1 MRSRV
6 IRAGLVL
13 LLFALHLSA
22 AERPGLVVVL
32 SVDQMRTDYLDRF
45 RPWFRRD
52 GFNRFLERGARYPEA
67 RHRHAATL
75 TCPGH
80 AAIGSGLDPHD
91 TGVIA
96 NNWVD
101 PGTGRRE
108 YCVADRAAR
117 WVGAPPN
124 APKITVLPASP
135 VLLSGSF
142 LGDRLKETFPA
153 ARVVSVSLKDR
164 GAVPMGGRKAD
175 AAVWFERSWGR
186 FVTSSYYPPRP
197 SLLAFNEKLPAFF
210 ASHRRWELSGR
221 ISAKDLSRVTFDPP
235 ELARFKGT
243 LEGTGASFPHP
254 LPNPRSVVES
264 PMGDALLLEL
274 ARHAIRDFRLGRNP
288 TGAADLLFVG
298 LSSLDY
304 YAHRAGPD
312 SREVAD
318 GIVRLDGDLESFFR
332 WLDAEV
338 GAGRTLLFLTGDHG
352 LAPIPEVARE
362 KARKRAGRDNPGITG
377 RVDFGIA
384 TGAGAAVRDAAPDR
398 LALEKHLAA
407 TFGYSLD
414 PALPNALEG
423 AVLRFEEPIGFYL
436 NRPVIARRGLSPEK
450 VKEAIRDWARPR
462 PGVRAAYTNTE
473 IADGLP
479 ASEPLALAI
488 ARGFRADR
496 SPDVAVYLKPGWIFR
511 KDSGS
516 THGQPTDDDSRV
528 PLLAWGPGVR
538 AGSWNI
544 RVSPLSIARTVGALF
559 GFEAG
564 ASDAEVLQSVLGRD
578 EETRAPADRRP

>member
-67 RHRHAATL
+67 RHRHAATV

-80 AAIGSGLDPHD
+80 AAIGSGLDPRD

-197 SLLAFNEKLPAFF
+197 SLLAFNAKLPAFF

-221 ISAKDLSRVTFDPP
+221 IPAKDLSRVIFDPP

-352 LAPIPEVARE
+352 LTPIPEMARE
-362 KARKRAGRDNPGITG
+362 KARRRAGRDDPGITG

-436 NRPVIARRGLSPEK
+436 NRSVIKRRGLSPEK
-450 VKEAIRDWARPR
+450 VKEAIRGWARSR

-496 SPDVAVYLKPGWIFR
+496 SPDVAVFLEPGWIFR

-516 THGQPTDDDSRV
+516 THGQPSDDDSRV
-528 PLLAWGPGVR
+528 PLLAWGSGVR

-564 ASDAEVLQSVLGRD
+564 AADAEILQSVLGRD
-578 EETRAPADRRP
+578 EETRAPAGHP

>member
-1 MRSRV
+1 
-6 IRAGLVL
+6 
-13 LLFALHLSA
+13 
-22 AERPGLVVVL
+22 
-32 SVDQMRTDYLDRF
+32 
-45 RPWFRRD
+45 
-52 GFNRFLERGARYPEA
+52 
-67 RHRHAATL
+67 
-75 TCPGH
+75 
-80 AAIGSGLDPHD
+80 
-91 TGVIA
+91 
-96 NNWVD
+96 
-101 PGTGRRE
+101 
-108 YCVADRAAR
+108 
-117 WVGAPPN
+117 
-124 APKITVLPASP
+124 
-135 VLLSGSF
+135 
-142 LGDRLKETFPA
+142 
-153 ARVVSVSLKDR
+153 
-164 GAVPMGGRKAD
+164 
-175 AAVWFERSWGR
+175 
-186 FVTSSYYPPRP
+186 
-197 SLLAFNEKLPAFF
+197 
-210 ASHRRWELSGR
+210 
-221 ISAKDLSRVTFDPP
+221 
-235 ELARFKGT
+235 
-243 LEGTGASFPHP
+243 
-254 LPNPRSVVES
+254 
-264 PMGDALLLEL
+264 MGDALLLEL

-352 LAPIPEVARE
+352 LTPIPEMARE
-362 KARKRAGRDNPGITG
+362 KARRRAGRDDPGITG

-436 NRPVIARRGLSPEK
+436 NRSVIKRRGLSPEK
-450 VKEAIRDWARPR
+450 VKEAIRGWARSR

-496 SPDVAVYLKPGWIFR
+496 SPDVAVFLEPGWIFR

-516 THGQPTDDDSRV
+516 THGQPSDDDSRV
-528 PLLAWGPGVR
+528 PLLAWGSGVR

-564 ASDAEVLQSVLGRD
+564 AADAEILQSVLGRD
-578 EETRAPADRRP
+578 EETRAPAGHP

>member
-1 MRSRV
+1 MKF
-6 IRAGLVL
+6 RAARTGLVL

-32 SVDQMRTDYLDRF
+32 SVDQMRADYLDRF

-52 GFNRFLERGARYPEA
+52 GFNRFLDRGARYPEA

-80 AAIGSGLDPHD
+80 AAIGSGLDPRD
-91 TGVIA
+91 TGVVA

-117 WVGAPPN
+117 WVGAPPD
-124 APKITVLPASP
+124 APKITALPASP
-135 VLLSGSF
+135 VMLSGSF

-221 ISAKDLSRVTFDPP
+221 IPGKDLARVTFDPP

-243 LEGTGASFPHP
+243 LEGTGSSFPHA

-264 PMGDALLLEL
+264 PLGDELLLEL
-274 ARHAIRDFRLGRNP
+274 TRHVIRDFRLGRNP
-288 TGAADLLFVG
+288 AGAPDLLFVG

-318 GIVRLDGDLESFFR
+318 GVVRLDGDLESFFR

-338 GAGRTLLFLTGDHG
+338 GAGRTLLFLTADHG
-352 LAPIPEVARE
+352 TAPIPEVAQER
-362 KARKRAGRDNPGITG
+362 ARRRTGRDDLSLGG
-377 RVDFGIA
+377 RVSFANA

-398 LALEKHLAA
+398 VTLERHLAA
-407 TFGYSLD
+407 TFGYRLD
-414 PALPNALEG
+414 PALPNALEA
-423 AVLRFEEPIGFYL
+423 AVLRFEDPIGFYL
-436 NRPVIARRGLSPEK
+436 NRPVIARRRLAPRK
-450 VKEAIRDWARPR
+450 VKEAIRDWARSR

-479 ASEPLALAI
+479 ATEPLALAI

-511 KDSGS
+511 KESGS
-516 THGQPTDDDSRV
+516 THGQPSDDDSRV
-528 PLLAWGPGVR
+528 PLLVWGPGVR

-564 ASDAEVLQSVLGRD
+564 TADAEILQSVLGRD
-578 EETRAPADRRP
+578 EETRAPAVRP